1 MRASL
6 ESSITDL
13 TTIQRRAVERDG
25 APLLVLAGPGSGK
38 TRVLTCRIARM
49 LNGSRGKRFR
59 VLVLTP
65 TNATAH
71 VVATGVAKLAP
82 GLEERATVVTFHGFC
97 TKVLRQHGGHLKIKS
112 DFAIYSQRADR
123 LAVLGDALR
132 RGGVRHTRDLTQQL
146 LPWIDYL
153 KERLVEPEQA
163 ESHLAAA
170 NGAIAEMASQVAA
183 AYGLYE
189 KELRHA
195 NALDVS
201 SLILEAHRLF
211 AYQAMAKFYQTVYRY
226 WLVDDFQD
234 TTGAQYELFRR
245 MVAST
250 FREIFVVAD
259 DDQTIYEWNGAN
271 VYRIRD
277 LVRDF
282 GCEVIQ
288 LPANN
293 HCPQDVVEAANR
305 LVVYGANGVPEKRPA
320 TAQIGRSASPNG
332 APIRCLTF
340 ATDAQEIAGL
350 ADEIAGL
357 DADARCGVAVLARC
371 RAPLQAMHDALQ
383 KRDVPAC
390 LDLRGDDFASAEMRW
405 LAACLAQVQRPLD
418 RRNMAVLARSF
429 EEFSEARVDWGTI
442 ASRSESEGVTW
453 LSAWIDSVR
462 DAGTAAAA
470 PLVAPIAKLAAGAI
484 APAAA
489 ADQVRTYFEN
499 HDADDDLKEDLNAWH
514 QVDREVGNGYGLARF
529 LQEPGAVTLTAIHGN
544 KGREFD
550 TVYLIGLAEDILP
563 SYRSIKREADNGG
576 AGIDEER
583 RECFMAIT
591 GARQRVILSRAR
603 RYRGWEKEPSRF
615 LAEMGYLD

>member
-1 MRASL
+1 MRASR

-25 APLLVLAGPGSGK
+25 GPLLVLAGPGSGK

-49 LNGSRGKRFR
+49 LDGSRGKRFR
-59 VLVLTP
+59 ILALTP
-65 TNATAH
+65 TNAAAH

-97 TKVLRQHGGHLKIKS
+97 TKVLRQHGSHRGLRP

-132 RGGVRHTRDLTQQL
+132 RGGVHHTRDVTQL
-146 LPWIDYL
+146 LPWIDHL

-163 ESHLAAA
+163 EPHLAAA

-189 KELRHA
+189 KELRRA
-195 NALDVS
+195 NALDVN

-250 FREIFVVAD
+250 FREIFVAAD
-259 DDQTIYEWNGAN
+259 DDQTTSGWNGAS
-271 VYRIRD
+271 VHRIRD
-277 LVRDF
+277 LVRDYS
-282 GCEVIQ
+282 CDVIQ
-288 LPANN
+288 LPANV
-293 HCPQDVVEAANR
+293 HCSQEVVEAANR
-305 LVVYGANGVPEKRPA
+305 LEVYGANRVPEKRPA
-320 TAQIGRSASPNG
+320 PATIGPWASPNG
-332 APIRCLTF
+332 APIRCLAF
-340 ATDAQEIAGL
+340 ATDAHEIAGV
-350 ADEIAGL
+350 ANEIAGL
-357 DADARCGVAVLARC
+357 DAEARSGTAVLARR

-390 LDLRGDDFASAEMRW
+390 LDLRGGDFASAEMRW

-429 EEFSEARVDWGTI
+429 EQFSEARADWGTI

-462 DAGTAAAA
+462 DAGTADAA

-499 HDADDDLKEDLNAWH
+499 HDADDDLKEDQNAWH

-529 LQEPGAVTLTAIHGN
+529 LQEPGAVTLTAIHRN
-544 KGREFD
+544 EGREFD

-563 SYRSIKREADNGG
+563 SYRSIKREADNGE
-576 AGIDEER
+576 AAIDEER
-583 RECFMAIT
+583 RECFAAIT
-591 GARQRVILSRAR
+591 GARKRVILSRAR
-603 RYRGWEKEPSRF
+603 RYRGCPKAPSRF